1 MGAAVTFS
9 FADPGED
16 FFDAKGTQKHTP
28 GKAGYEH
35 KEYFF
40 FLHLMLCYRCM
51 PLVQEGGVGVW
62 GAEQE
67 DATKEERAANPDGAA
82 GGA

>member
-1 MGAAVTFS
+1 
-9 FADPGED
+9 
-16 FFDAKGTQKHTP
+16 
-28 GKAGYEH
+28 
-35 KEYFF
+35 
-40 FLHLMLCYRCM
+40 MLCYRCM